1 MTEFRHTADPAW
13 PPAAPV
19 ERVRLYG
26 PQFNTDPARLYA
38 AIRDEYGP
46 VAPILLDGDIPA
58 WFVSGYREM
67 HQVTSDSQLFARD
80 TRRWNEWE
88 RVPADWPLLPYVAHN
103 PSVMFTEG
111 AEHRRRAGAIS
122 EALAAVDQFE
132 LGTHCERIADRL
144 IDSFAGTGEADL
156 VAQYAMRIPL
166 LAVAKIYGMPEA
178 ETPALV
184 RDVAISLDLGPD
196 AMNAHLRVQA
206 AMRALVAYKRD
217 FPGTDLPSQLL
228 ASPAGL
234 SDEEIVQDLL
244 VVTAAA
250 QQPTAN
256 WIGNTIR
263 LMLTD
268 LRFAMT
274 LSGGRGSVG
283 QALNEV
289 LWHDTPTQNF
299 IGRFATRDTQLGGQR
314 VRAGDLV
321 VMGLAAANSDPLV
334 RPDSS
339 SGSLGNHAHMSF
351 GHGEHGC
358 PYPAP
363 EVAEVIA
370 RTTIEVLLDRLP
382 DVSLAVPGDALV
394 WHPSVWMRGLE
405 SLPVTFTPT
414 YVAGDPGPV
423 PLGRAR

>member
-1 MTEFRHTADPAW
+1 MTEFRHAADPAW
-13 PPAAPV
+13 PG

-26 PQFNTDPARLYA
+26 PEFNHDPGALYA
-38 AIRDEYGP
+38 AIREEYGP

-67 HQVTSDSQLFARD
+67 HRVTSDAQLFARD
-80 TRRWNEWE
+80 TRRWNEWD

-111 AEHRRRAGAIS
+111 PEHRRRAGAIS
-122 EALAAVDQFE
+122 DALAAVDQFE
-132 LGTHCERIADRL
+132 LGAHCERIADRL
-144 IDSFAGTGEADL
+144 VDAFAGTGEADL
-156 VAQYAMRIPL
+156 VTQYALRIPL
-166 LAVAKIYGMPEA
+166 LAVAKMYGMPEA

-184 RDVAISLDLGPD
+184 RDVAISLDVGPD
-196 AMNAHLRVQA
+196 AMNAHLRVQS
-206 AMRALVAYKRD
+206 AMRALVAHKRD
-217 FPGTDLPSQLL
+217 FPGADIPSQLL
-228 ASPAGL
+228 RSGL
-234 SDEEIVQDLL
+234 SEEEIVQDLL

-314 VRAGDLV
+314 VRAGDLL

-334 RPDSS
+334 RQEVTP
-339 SGSLGNHAHMSF
+339 GSLGNHAHMSF

-382 DVSLAVPGDALV
+382 DLALAVSADALV
-394 WHPSVWMRGLE
+394 WRPSVWMRGLE
-405 SLPVTFTPT
+405 SLPVSFTPT
-414 YVAGDPGPV
+414 YVAGD
-423 PLGRAR
+423 LGSAATGAW